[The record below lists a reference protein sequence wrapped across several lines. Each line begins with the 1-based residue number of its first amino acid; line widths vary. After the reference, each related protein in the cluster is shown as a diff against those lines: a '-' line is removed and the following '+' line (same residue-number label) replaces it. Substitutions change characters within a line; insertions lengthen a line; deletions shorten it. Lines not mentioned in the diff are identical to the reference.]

1 MHELYELKDKLL
13 QELEEYGTKELSAG
27 TLDVVDKLSHAVKNL
42 CKIIEMKEDEEEY
55 SGDMMGN
62 RMMGGTSY
70 ARGGNR
76 GGSRGGSYRGSYE
89 GRGGSYARGRGSNVR
104 RDSMGRYSSERGY
117 SRDGMEMADQLRDL
131 MEDAPDEAIRKD
143 IERLL
148 RKVEQM

>member
-55 SGDMMGN
+55 SGDMMGG
-62 RMMGGTSY
+62 MGGTSY

-89 GRGGSYARGRGSNVR
+89 GRGGSYARGRGSNAK

>member
-13 QELEEYGTKELSAG
+13 QELEEYGSKELSAG

-70 ARGGNR
+70 ARSGNR

-89 GRGGSYARGRGSNVR
+89 GRGGSYARGRGSNAK

-131 MEDAPDEAIRKD
+131 MEDAPDETIRKD